1 MACLNVCRFSY
12 RKIEEADG
20 GDKTMTVTNQKIE
33 GDIQVDDISTLDL
46 TMKSGTSFTGAINP
60 EGEEGEV
67 HVIMENGATW
77 TLTGNSYVDS
87 FEGDTSSIETNGY
100 HLYVLGEQII

>member
-1 MACLNVCRFSY
+1 MIV
-12 RKIEEADG
+12 
-20 GDKTMTVTNQKIE
+20 TVMNQKIE
-33 GDIQVDDISTLDL
+33 GNILVDNISSLDL
-46 TMKSGTSFTGAINP
+46 TMKSGTFFTGAINP

-67 HVIMENGATW
+67 HVTMENGAAW